1 MLSSQI
7 PEFVRDVVATGCN
20 ICAVG
25 QEHYLFGDGDL
36 KDEDFER
43 VSGLLGDIDAR
54 YGERDHLRAD
64 IVAYLAKYWTLHRYR
79 RRPRVPQQSIGRT
92 LKSPR
97 ILNSSWE
104 NGVEMS
110 ISWSVERDTCQTATR
125 RSKRLGRA
133 ANFAAS
139 FSGIGGEN
147 RYP

>member
-43 VSGLLGDIDAR
+43 VSELLGDIDAR

-64 IVAYLAKYWTLHRYR
+64 IVAYLR
-79 RRPRVPQQSIGRT
+79 SIGRY
-92 LKSPR
+92 
-97 ILNSSWE
+97 I
-104 NGVEMS
+104 
-110 ISWSVERDTCQTATR
+110 DTDDVHAFHSNQ
-125 RSKRLGRA
+125 
-133 ANFAAS
+133 
-139 FSGIGGEN
+139 
-147 RYP
+147 